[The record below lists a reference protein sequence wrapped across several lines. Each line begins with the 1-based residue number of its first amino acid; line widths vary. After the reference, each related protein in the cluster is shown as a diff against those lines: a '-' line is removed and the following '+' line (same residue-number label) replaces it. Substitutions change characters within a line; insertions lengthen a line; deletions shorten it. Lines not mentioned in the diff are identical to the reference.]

1 MMLENDIFYNIRHLT
16 LSEKV
21 MILNEAYTLRERW
34 WVDIL
39 DCNISFAR
47 QKIEMS
53 FEDIIL
59 KFYEKAHFVVIHRKS
74 FEHYGEIGFC
84 TLKSPEYFLWI
95 NLSVEKLQYIVSKF
109 DLKPMI

>member
-1 MMLENDIFYNIRHLT
+1 MIENSIFYKICHLT
-16 LSEKV
+16 MSERV
-21 MILNEAYTLRERW
+21 IILNEAYTLHENW

-47 QKIEMS
+47 KRIDMS
-53 FEDIIL
+53 FEDIML
-59 KFYEKAHFVVIHRKS
+59 KFYEKAHFVVIHRKG
-74 FEHYGEIGFC
+74 FGQYGEIAFC

-95 NLSVEKLQYIVSKF
+95 HLSEEKLQYIVTKY

>member
-1 MMLENDIFYNIRHLT
+1 MIENEIFYNIRHLT
-16 LSEKV
+16 LSEKE

-47 QKIEMS
+47 QKVEMS
-53 FEDIIL
+53 YNDIML
-59 KFYEKAHFVVIHRKS
+59 KFQEKSHFVVIHRKC
-74 FEHYGEIGFC
+74 FENYGEIGFC

-95 NLSVEKLQYIVSKF
+95 NLAEEKLQYIVSKF